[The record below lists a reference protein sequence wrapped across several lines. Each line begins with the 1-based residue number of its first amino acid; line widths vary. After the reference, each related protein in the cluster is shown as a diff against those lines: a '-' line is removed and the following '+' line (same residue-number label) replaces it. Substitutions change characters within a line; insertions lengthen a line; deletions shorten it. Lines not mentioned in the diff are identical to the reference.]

1 LIVREGWPFIGAP
14 LALAALAAGFGW
26 TGLAGAFL
34 AAAAFCAWFF
44 RNPRRTIPEAEGAVV
59 SPGDGRVLGVEAID
73 DPVWIRG
80 PATRISV
87 FLNVFDVHVNRT
99 PIEGKVLA
107 VEYRK
112 GKFVNASFDK
122 ASEENE
128 RNTVCLEDPQGRRVA
143 FLQIAG
149 LIARRIVCYLSPG
162 DAVARG
168 QIMGLIRF
176 GSRVEVLLP
185 RDARVVVK
193 KGERVRGGSTVV
205 AWLP

>member
-1 LIVREGWPFIGAP
+1 MMREGLPFIGAALV
-14 LALAALAAGFGW
+14 LAGLAAWLDW
-26 TGLAGAFL
+26 TGTAWAFL
-34 AAAAFCAWFF
+34 AAAAFCVWFF
-44 RNPRRTIPEAEGAVV
+44 RNPRRTIPEAEGAIV
-59 SPGDGRVLGVEAID
+59 SPGDGKVLGVEAID
-73 DPVWIRG
+73 DPVWILG

-112 GKFVNASFDK
+112 GKFVNASLDK
-122 ASEENE
+122 AGEENE

-143 FLQIAG
+143 FSQIAG
-149 LIARRIVCYLSPG
+149 LIARRIVCYLRPG